1 MLVVVFV
8 TRAPRTAP
16 AYGLLGSVPILP
28 ATLGTDVRSLDQVRS
43 ELRRAPPVLQVVVGI
58 LVRACAPAHEV
69 AHAHTRLLGIGTVSA
84 RGTKVVP
91 GHHVVDRGLGA
102 VAGASED
109 CEPDRR
115 ARAPGQVR
123 KGHRRPIHIREHSIG
138 VELGRRSDQGRA
150 LLVQHHPTLIHDD
163 VVLKQ
168 SVSRVKQTYRR
179 ESIAMPIFGVDG
191 LDACVKHVR
200 GDVEVGARIHIQA
213 LSAHTVHSILSND
226 AADGVSSAIYAA
238 AGLSWDIPPTVVAA
252 IAHHARMQLPIPS
265 KCDSIA
271 SDVFDHAVREDVSRR
286 LLQAMLEDQAIV
298 ARVDMHAGEDVP
310 GRCCTVDVHSCAN
323 AEVRG
328 LDVLNDRAAAH
339 HAKDGR
345 ATILLK
351 AAEVLGTIQRKRT
364 QGGCVPNAHH
374 KACHGSWSRN
384 AEPRIPSR
392 AIRVNRDANQ
402 AAVVR
407 HRDAPVQ
414 LKCTFCQDR
423 SPIARVE
430 ASQNG
435 EVVLPCRGLRPERI
449 ASHVDVTFVPRDRIR
464 WRARKRQATRLRN
477 RANI

>member
-8 TRAPRTAP
+8 TWAPRTAP
-16 AYGLLGSVPILP
+16 ASGLLGSVPIPP
-28 ATLGTDVRSLDQVRS
+28 ATLGTDVRSLDQVCN
-43 ELRRAPPVLQVVVGI
+43 ELCRAPPVLQVVVGI

-91 GHHVVDRGLGA
+91 GHDVVDGGLGA

-109 CEPDRR
+109 CKPDRR
-115 ARAPGQVR
+115 AGAPGQVR
-123 KGHRRPIHIREHSIG
+123 KGNRRPIHIREHLIR

-150 LLVQHHPTLIHDD
+150 LLVQHYTTLIHDD

-179 ESIAMPIFGVDG
+179 EGIAMPMFGVDG

-238 AGLSWDIPPTVVAA
+238 AGLSWDVPPTLVAT
-252 IAHHARMQLPIPS
+252 IAHHARIQLPISS
-265 KCDSIA
+265 KRDRIA
-271 SDVFDHAVREDVSRR
+271 GDVFDHAIREDVAWR

-298 ARVDMHAGEDVP
+298 ARVDVHAGEDVS
-310 GRCCTVDVHSCAN
+310 GGCCTVDVHSCAN
-323 AEVRG
+323 AEIEG
-328 LDVLNDRAAAH
+328 LNILHDRAAAH
-339 HAKDGR
+339 HAEDGR
-345 ATILLK
+345 TTILLK

-364 QGGCVPNAHH
+364 QGGRVPNAHH
-374 KACHGSWSRN
+374 KAGHGSWNRD

-407 HRDAPVQ
+407 HRDASVQ
-414 LKCTFCQDR
+414 LKGTFCQDR

-435 EVVLPCRGLRPERI
+435 EVVLPCR
-449 ASHVDVTFVPRDRIR
+449 
-464 WRARKRQATRLRN
+464 RLRN
-477 RANI
+477 QLFSKARLRLAGPSK